1 MRKLPYLLALFPSLP
16 SSAAGVC
23 RATDL
28 RQRRPPSPRRNMRS
42 RSSPFSTPA
51 SRPTTDDLSSSH
63 GSRDCMHARGW
74 TFPDPVAK
82 DELAG
87 PSHEL
92 VLLEADR
99 AANGYVDVVVDLS
112 SREPLVLP
120 DDATKS
126 EAFLNDLGNVLG
138 GASYLGGSCS
148 HDAAQRVALMVPL
161 ENTAVQLRL
170 PHYYEML
177 DSAEELRTATK
188 AWAICMVDRGWTVDN
203 PAAANRVGSAQA
215 DSRKI
220 ATDDMACYRDT
231 LWEART
237 AADRVAINA
246 LLKEFPE
253 YETLASRLGL

>member
-1 MRKLPYLLALFPSLP
+1 MRKLPVSSGSFSFAPLVGCGRVPSDGSPAASTAEPATKYAFPFLTLLYAGE
-16 SSAAGVC
+16 SADYG
-23 RATDL
+23 RFEFE
-28 RQRRPPSPRRNMRS
+28 S
-42 RSSPFSTPA
+42 RVA
-51 SRPTTDDLSSSH
+51 
-63 GSRDCMHARGW
+63 DCMHARGW